1 MVRLFVCIWIP
12 EFLRDPIVKFQKNI
26 EKLPLRAKFV
36 EPENLHLTVTF
47 LGDIN
52 EDINQLK
59 KNLDAS
65 VKNINNFHVKLQKLK
80 LIPNENYIR
89 VIGIKAENEGK
100 ISNLIREVVNNV
112 GGKFYEKTK
121 LTLCRVK
128 KIEDKRLLQ
137 KFIADHR
144 GIKIGTFNVESV
156 ALVKSVLTKR
166 GPIYETIHK
175 SFLKQ
180 S

>member
-1 MVRLFVCIWIP
+1 VCIWIP
-12 EFLRDPIVKFQKNI
+12 EFLRDPIVKFQKKI
-26 EKLPLRAKFV
+26 EKLPLKAKFV

-47 LGDIN
+47 LGDTMG
-52 EDINQLK
+52 DINPLK
-59 KNLDAS
+59 KKLDES
-65 VKNINNFHVKLQKLK
+65 VKNTNKFHVKLQELK
-80 LIPNENYIR
+80 LIPNEKYIR
-89 VIGIKAENEGK
+89 VIGIKVENEGK
-100 ISNLIREVVNNV
+100 ISNLIKEVAKNV

-128 KIEDKRLLQ
+128 KIEDKTLLQ

-144 GIKIGTFNVESV
+144 DIKIGTFNVESV

-175 SFLKQ
+175 SLLKQ